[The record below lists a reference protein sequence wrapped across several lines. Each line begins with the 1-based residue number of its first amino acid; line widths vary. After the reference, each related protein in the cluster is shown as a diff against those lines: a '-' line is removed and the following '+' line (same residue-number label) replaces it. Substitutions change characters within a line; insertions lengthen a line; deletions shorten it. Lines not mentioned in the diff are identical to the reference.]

1 MIAPDTVTLIQ
12 AAQAGDKEA
21 CGRLVEENLGLIWS
35 IVKRYTRKTV
45 DNDDLYQLGIQLLY
59 FFLQSVLLTFQTADL
74 ALTLLILTLR
84 ALLRALFLFSFLL
97 NFFPCLCLHID
108 RLYSDRCRKH
118 NCCYFFPVMISHPYL
133 PFSVFWYSVS

>member
-45 DNDDLYQLGIQLLY
+45 DSDDLYQLGIQLLY
-59 FFLQSVLLTFQTADL
+59 FFLQSVLLPFQTADL
-74 ALTLLILTLR
+74 ALALLILTLR
-84 ALLRALFLFSFLL
+84 ALLLALFLLPFLL
-97 NFFPCLCLHID
+97 NFFPCLCLHTD
-108 RLYSDRCRKH
+108 RLYSDRCRITAAI
-118 NCCYFFPVMISHPYL
+118 FFQ
-133 PFSVFWYSVS
+133 